1 MSVLVPIGDFSRMTH
16 LSVKALR
23 FYHDQG
29 LLEPAR
35 IDPSSGY
42 RFYDTGQVPVAQVIR
57 RFRDLD
63 MPLDQVRAVLTAPNV
78 ETRTKEI
85 IAHLNATESKLA
97 ELQMSVSSLR
107 ALLEAPAVRPEVEFR
122 SIPATRA
129 LAVRGMVTVQ
139 QAWAWGTDVFG
150 EIYGRIEQADLTPP
164 GRSWSALAVLMIGT
178 FMFVLDF
185 FIVNVALPAIQQ
197 GLRAGEGAIEW
208 IVAGYAI
215 STAVLLVTGGRLG
228 DQFGRRRVFAI
239 GMTVFVL
246 TSALCALAPDPAVL
260 VTARILQGVGAAL
273 MAPNIL
279 SILGVVYSG
288 PARVRAISVYGM
300 VMGLAAVSGQLIG
313 GVLIRADLA
322 GMGWRAIFWINVP
335 LGVAALLACR
345 RLVPESR
352 ADQRSRFDLAGVAL
366 ITACLVAIVLPLVD
380 GRQQGWPAW
389 SWIALG
395 SAVPLAIAFAAHQ
408 RRKADRGGVP
418 LLNPRVF
425 APWPLRAG
433 LITQTVFWC
442 QQAASYLVLGLYL
455 QQGRGLS
462 PLAAGAVFAFLA
474 GGYLI
479 TSFQAPALTMR
490 SGRNVIAAGAV
501 LAAAANGALYLA
513 TAHGGTVSWLFPG
526 LVLLGA
532 GQGLCITPLTTTVL
546 GHADPATAGSVSGAL
561 STAQQVG
568 NSIGVAVTGVLFF
581 GTLSHG
587 YGLAFERSVLQ
598 MGALLLLVAALTRLM
613 PGRQRTAA

>member
-1 MSVLVPIGDFSRMTH
+1 MT
-16 LSVKALR
+16 A
-23 FYHDQG
+23 
-29 LLEPAR
+29 
-35 IDPSSGY
+35 
-42 RFYDTGQVPVAQVIR
+42 
-57 RFRDLD
+57 
-63 MPLDQVRAVLTAPNV
+63 
-78 ETRTKEI
+78 TRT
-85 IAHLNATESKLA
+85 LPS
-97 ELQMSVSSLR
+97 
-107 ALLEAPAVRPEVEFR
+107 P
-122 SIPATRA
+122 
-129 LAVRGMVTVQ
+129 VQ
-139 QAWAWGTDVFG
+139 S
-150 EIYGRIEQADLTPP
+150 PP
-164 GRSWSALAVLMIGT
+164 GRSWAPLAVLMIGT

-239 GMTVFVL
+239 GMAVFVL
-246 TSALCALAPDPAVL
+246 TSAACALAPDPAVL
-260 VTARILQGVGAAL
+260 VAGRVLQGVGAAL

-300 VMGLAAVSGQLIG
+300 VMGLAA
-313 GVLIRADLA
+313 
-322 GMGWRAIFWINVP
+322 
-335 LGVAALLACR
+335 LLACR

-352 ADQRSRFDLAGVAL
+352 ADQGSRFDLAGVAL
-366 ITACLVAIVLPLVD
+366 ITACLVAVVLPLVD
-380 GRQQGWPAW
+380 GRQAGWPAW

-395 SAVPLAIAFAAHQ
+395 SAVPLAIVFAAHQ

-425 APWPLRAG
+425 SSWPLRAG
-433 LITQTVFWC
+433 LITQTAFWC

-455 QQGRGLS
+455 EQGRGLS
-462 PLAAGAVFAFLA
+462 PLAAGAVFTFLA
-474 GGYLI
+474 AGYLT
-479 TSFQAPALTMR
+479 TSFKAPALTIRFGR
-490 SGRNVIAAGAV
+490 SVIAAGAV
-501 LAAAANGALYLA
+501 LAAAGDGTLYLA
-513 TAHGGTVSWLFPG
+513 TAHGGSVAWLFPG

-546 GHADPATAGSVSGAL
+546 SHADPATAGSVAGAL

-581 GTLSHG
+581 GALDHG
-587 YGLAFERSVLQ
+587 YALAFERSALQ
-598 MGALLLLVAALTRLM
+598 MGGLLLVVAGLTRLM
-613 PGRQRTAA
+613 PGRQRTA